1 MSACRID
8 VAGASVD
15 GLAAYWPPSPR
26 HHDRGSAARLLLDKA
41 AEPRSKFD
49 LMANNHTLIP
59 SRTACIAIHSP
70 ADVIWI
76 AAFCIGKTLA

>member
-26 HHDRGSAARLLLDKA
+26 HHDRGSAARHVSTRIYARVYGIGEGAARARGRQLVSYVPWRSPPRAWTGAPLLCL
-41 AEPRSKFD
+41 
-49 LMANNHTLIP
+49 
-59 SRTACIAIHSP
+59 TA
-70 ADVIWI
+70 
-76 AAFCIGKTLA
+76 